1 MTKFTKTHNNFIQSN
16 ETILISDELVNRISS
31 DKVKSN
37 ILGFDDK
44 QGALT
49 LVLHEKPYQIKEI
62 DFNIRQIIIDAD
74 VYLLHALLNCDRTA
88 SSTLMIKGKAL
99 YNYKVNLTHIKST
112 SNTNFNYTFDII
124 KKEDLNN
131 DNKA

>member
-74 VYLLHALLNCDRTA
+74 VYLLHTLLSCDRTT
-88 SSTLMIKGKAL
+88 SSTLMIKGKTL
-99 YNYKVNLTHIKST
+99 ITTRLI
-112 SNTNFNYTFDII
+112 
-124 KKEDLNN
+124 
-131 DNKA
+131 